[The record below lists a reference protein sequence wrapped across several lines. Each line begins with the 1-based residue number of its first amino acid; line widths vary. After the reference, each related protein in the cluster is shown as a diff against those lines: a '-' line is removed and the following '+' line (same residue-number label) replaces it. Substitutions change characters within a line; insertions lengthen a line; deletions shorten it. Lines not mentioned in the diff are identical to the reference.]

1 MHQIDAVEN
10 WLNSVAL
17 SHSGAEATTNLYKRG
32 IAYFLEFLGADVDEI
47 SREYHDLPERDFKHK
62 YGQLLQAWAV
72 KMRKQGLSPGSV
84 GSYMIAVKSFF
95 KYNDYPLSFMPVIKR
110 KVTFH
115 NRDIAKEEIVHI
127 LSVSSPRERA
137 FYAVMAQSGL
147 RPNTLCALRMKHL
160 EPDYSENR
168 VPLKISVPEELTK
181 GEYHGY
187 FSFIA
192 EDAARLLRDYLKTR
206 PNLDRE
212 SYVFTNQGSDLPM
225 IRNTISSL
233 FRKTVRMLRDKHLME
248 YEQKQTHRPAEIRLY
263 SLRKWFRKQAIQ
275 AGFENV
281 EFWMGHSGPGVDSAY
296 RPKDEE
302 FYRKIYAE
310 KAAPFLRLESAAP
323 NETEKLIANMQ
334 AQHEKELNDLKAWYE
349 ARMTALEKEYQ
360 NRDNIIK
367 KLAEKIE
374 KWEKEQKTEA

>member
-1 MHQIDAVEN
+1 MHQIDIVEN

-17 SHSGAEATTNLYKRG
+17 SHSGAEATTKLYQRG
-32 IAYFLEFLGADVDEI
+32 IALFQEFIESDIEEI
-47 SREYHDLPERDFKHK
+47 SRDYHDLPERDFKHK

-72 KMRKQGLSPGSV
+72 HMSQQKLSPGSV
-84 GSYMIAVKSFF
+84 GSYMVAVKSFF
-95 KYNDYPLSFMPVIKR
+95 KYNDYPLSFIPVIKR

-115 NRDIAKEEIVHI
+115 NRDISKEEIVHI

-147 RPNTLCALRMKHL
+147 RPNTLCALRIKHL

-168 VPLKISVPEELTK
+168 VPLRISVPEELTK

-192 EDAARLLRDYLKTR
+192 EDASRLLRDYLKTR

-212 SYVFTNQGSDLPM
+212 SYVFTNQGTEESM

-233 FRKTVRMLRDKHLME
+233 FRKAVRMLRDKHLME

-263 SLRKWFRKQAIQ
+263 SLRKWFRKYAIQ

-281 EFWMGHSGPGVDSAY
+281 DFWMGHTGPGVDSAY

-302 FYRKIYAE
+302 FYRKIYAD
-310 KAAPFLRLESAAP
+310 KAMPFLRLETATPS
-323 NETEKLIANMQ
+323 ETEKTI
-334 AQHEKELNDLKAWYE
+334 EELRQQLADTREERDRFE
-349 ARMTALEKEYQ
+349 ARLDRMEKLLEEHMRKQQEQ
-360 NRDNIIK
+360 IK
-367 KLAEKIE
+367 KNGLA
-374 KWEKEQKTEA
+374 